1 MNGLIAMVTDQPAWR
16 VSFGDGVADSDEA
29 CVAFTQ
35 ADGEIQVY
43 RITPKRRDV
52 DERWA
57 ERIARDAASAISA
70 AGRIGTART
79 VAAGSA

>member
-1 MNGLIAMVTDQPAWR
+1 MVTDQPAWR

-35 ADGEIQVY
+35 ADGQVQVY

-70 AGRIGTART
+70 AWRIGSARPA
-79 VAAGSA
+79 VAGNA